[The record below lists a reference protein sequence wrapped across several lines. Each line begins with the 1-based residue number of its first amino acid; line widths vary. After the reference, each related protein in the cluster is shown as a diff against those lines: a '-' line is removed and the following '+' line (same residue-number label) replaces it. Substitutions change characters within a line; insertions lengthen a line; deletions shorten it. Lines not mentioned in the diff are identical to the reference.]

1 MFVPW
6 KEPIKKQTDERT
18 TAKKARTG
26 KKKTTAIKNNAE
38 SSPDRSQGEECAQN
52 AKLLQSKAVTCSS
65 ETEVCEMG
73 QKVCEE
79 GFDRRNR
86 DCDVEHHSHSP
97 DGVQDLDVNMR

>member
-1 MFVPW
+1 MR
-6 KEPIKKQTDERT
+6 EQLLRKQEQEKR
-18 TAKKARTG
+18 KQ
-26 KKKTTAIKNNAE
+26 TTAIKNNAE

-52 AKLLQSKAVTCSS
+52 AKLLQSKAVTHSS

-97 DGVQDLDVNMR
+97 DGVQDLDINMR